1 VWRIRSTCS
10 PKRCDDGSVVSDL
23 GSLVDRLES
32 IVADLDE
39 LAFERLS
46 AAAADGAMTRPAD
59 DKELV
64 KARRA
69 VEKAAHILR
78 QLDDPASGDQTT

>member
-1 VWRIRSTCS
+1 M
-10 PKRCDDGSVVSDL
+10 SDPATL
-23 GSLVDRLES
+23 AARLES

-39 LAFERLS
+39 LAFDRLRE
-46 AAAADGAMTRPAD
+46 AVAEGETTRPAAD
-59 DKELV
+59 RELV

-78 QLDDPASGDQTT
+78 QLT

>member
-1 VWRIRSTCS
+1 M
-10 PKRCDDGSVVSDL
+10 SDAGAL
-23 GSLVDRLES
+23 ADRLDS

-39 LAFERLS
+39 LAFDRLRE
-46 AAAADGAMTRPAD
+46 AAADGATTRPAD

-69 VEKAAHILR
+69 VEKAAYILR
-78 QLDDPASGDQTT
+78 SLAG

>member
-1 VWRIRSTCS
+1 M
-10 PKRCDDGSVVSDL
+10 SDPATL
-23 GSLVDRLES
+23 AAQLES

-39 LAFERLS
+39 LAFDRLRE
-46 AAAADGAMTRPAD
+46 AAAEGGTARPTADR
-59 DKELV
+59 ELV

-78 QLDDPASGDQTT
+78 QLT

>member
-1 VWRIRSTCS
+1 MSDVRS
-10 PKRCDDGSVVSDL
+10 L
-23 GSLVDRLES
+23 ADRLES

-39 LAFERLS
+39 LAFDRLRE
-46 AAAADGAMTRPAD
+46 AAADGATSRPAD

-69 VEKAAHILR
+69 VEKAADIFR
-78 QLDDPASGDQTT
+78 RLDDLPGQET